1 MLHKPT
7 NSRFVLLIVDR
18 TNLIPSK
25 ALKDFMARLGFGTY
39 LCNLESTLMLNLFN
53 LDLLSDVTS
62 YVVQSTKYS
71 QMHREGLFLKLVAC
85 LCSTALVTVRWHKNV
100 SNAFGVIRHLQ

>member
-1 MLHKPT
+1 
-7 NSRFVLLIVDR
+7 
-18 TNLIPSK
+18 
-25 ALKDFMARLGFGTY
+25 MARHGFGTY
-39 LCNLESTLMLNLFN
+39 LYNLESTLMLNLFN

-71 QMHREGLFLKLVAC
+71 QMHREGPFLKLAYAYC

-100 SNAFGVIRHLQ
+100 SNAFGVIT